1 MNTQLNIHSAV
12 DHARDRAELVC
23 NEAYGHSPKVQLIGD
38 FEVEIP
44 YISTHIDYILY
55 ELLKNSMR

>member
-12 DHARDRAELVC
+12 DHASSRAALAC
-23 NEAYGHSPKVQLIGD
+23 NETYGRSPKVQIMGD